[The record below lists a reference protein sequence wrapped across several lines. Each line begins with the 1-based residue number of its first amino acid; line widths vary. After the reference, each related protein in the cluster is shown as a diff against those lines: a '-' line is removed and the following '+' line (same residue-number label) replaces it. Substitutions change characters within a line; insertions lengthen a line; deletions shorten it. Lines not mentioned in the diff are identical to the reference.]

1 MTRIL
6 ASLCLCAAGLGAQ
19 PNDWTIVPGERI
31 GPITGSSTIV
41 SLRQQFGAAN
51 VREAELPT
59 AKPDRG
65 FAYGLENGPAA
76 IVYPESPSRA
86 LAVYW
91 GKGETAGH
99 PRVVRVCYEDP
110 SIRRAPHPEETGRPC
125 QWKTREGIT
134 LGTTLAELER
144 LNGRPFTM
152 GDFAWMYGGFVES
165 WNGGRLEPLETGSV
179 ILELN
184 LIEIPLELR
193 KPESGA
199 LSLSSDV
206 PAAQALKIRVAA
218 LAVTFPR

>member
-1 MTRIL
+1 MRIL

-31 GPITGSSTIV
+31 GPITGSRTIV

-99 PRVVRVCYEDP
+99 PEGGPGVPDQALRSGE
-110 SIRRAPHPEETGRPC
+110 RRTQRKPAARASGRPA
-125 QWKTREGIT
+125 RESPS
-134 LGTTLAELER
+134 A
-144 LNGRPFTM
+144 
-152 GDFAWMYGGFVES
+152 
-165 WNGGRLEPLETGSV
+165 
-179 ILELN
+179 
-184 LIEIPLELR
+184 LR
-193 KPESGA
+193 WRNWSG
-199 LSLSSDV
+199 
-206 PAAQALKIRVAA
+206 
-218 LAVTFPR
+218 